1 MAANTAHTQNGR
13 MRPLS
18 LGGFGI
24 LIASIALS
32 VVSYAPLADTIRIR
46 WAIGTYQH
54 YGPEHVSM
62 LPVLLAFPV
71 VLTVLYVGARWFKIH
86 LERTDAIDGFDEF
99 RAIYNVCV
107 LLALGTIVG
116 IQVVIIVLNL

>member
-116 IQVVIIVLNL
+116 SPVVIIVLNL

>member
-86 LERTDAIDGFDEF
+86 ERTDAIDGFDEF

-116 IQVVIIVLNL
+116 IPVVIIVLNL